1 MDEQS
6 TKTSKMKKSLK
17 ILLITVTTFSIYFVL
32 DDFFFHDLRRWLYGI
47 IKQLGVSHIITY
59 TVSGIPLVLGAIYMH
74 KPNKVIDSFGLNRSF
89 LQGVLFALICTAP
102 MLIGFAIFFDLNTEL
117 TLNTFLISA
126 ASAAFFEELFFR
138 GFLYGQLYRYT
149 KFGFLP
155 SVFIGAFL
163 FAFIHLYQS
172 DEFSTLAGIFLTTF
186 LGAILFAWVYSEWNH
201 NLWVPISIHFFMN
214 FFWMLFSAGENALGG
229 LTANIFRVISMI
241 LVIALTTLYKKKKG
255 QQLEINRNTV
265 WMKKASEV

>member
-1 MDEQS
+1 
-6 TKTSKMKKSLK
+6 MKKSLSK
-17 ILLITVTTFSIYFVL
+17 LAIVVVAFTIYFIL
-32 DDFFFHDLRRWLYGI
+32 DDLFFNELRNWLNQIINQFGI
-47 IKQLGVSHIITY
+47 SHIIIY
-59 TVSGIPLVLGAIYMH
+59 IISGIPLFVAAFFLH
-74 KPNKVIDSFGLNRSF
+74 KPKKVTESFGVNRS
-89 LQGVLFALICTAP
+89 LLKGVIFAFVCTAP
-102 MLIGFAIFFDLNTEL
+102 MLIGYTIVYSINVDL
-117 TLNTFLISA
+117 TLNTFLVSA
-126 ASAAFFEELFFR
+126 VSAAFFEELFYR

-163 FAFIHLYQS
+163 FALIHLYQS
-172 DEFSTLAGIFLTTF
+172 NEFSTLAGIFLTTF

-201 NLWVPISIHFFMN
+201 NIWVPISIHFFMN

-229 LTANIFRVISMI
+229 LYANIFRVISVI
-241 LVIALTTLYKKKKG
+241 LVIALTILYKKKNG